1 MHVHD
6 MDPGGTYGE
15 DNELKIDG
23 CTFENQNAFRTPE
36 NELTC
41 PTYFR
46 FLRRVDARSVRL
58 RNTNFT
64 ENRARAG
71 GAIFTNNFTMISI
84 LPDLQHEP
92 DERFDN
98 SLAYALTENTTQL
111 NRSFV
116 FFEKNSVIDGGYG
129 DRAASTPVTAFLTN
143 LDNGEHQ
150 KSKGFTN
157 SSFLSGDRL
166 RFNIEFEDGIGQPV
180 TFADNLTGYISCDED
195 RSREQRS
202 DCAQLEISGQKTA
215 QANEDGTM
223 NFIAV
228 RLQGFKEQEYT
239 LRIDYRSTSELQTL
253 DVNPSFVNVTMR
265 RCKIGEKTVSEES
278 DYLECQPCGQG
289 EFQPSPE
296 KPVCLACMEPDNHI
310 TCDGQTI
317 VPHDGYWHAS
327 SFSFVTYECIGYDAC
342 RSTGMN
348 KQARAKKLRA
358 IAIRAHEQESIVLY
372 NSSDNDLQC
381 REVGCS
387 PTSSV
392 LCPSFAGI
400 SRYSLWQ
407 MYEWF
412 WTRRGRLSKV
422 CLSCI
427 ACLFDDYADS
437 LVVYF
442 PFIYHPFYT
451 AAFHSH

>member
-23 CTFENQNAFRTPE
+23 CTFENQNTFRTPE

-166 RFNIEFEDGIGQPV
+166 RFNIEFEDGIGQQV

-202 DCAQLEISGQKTA
+202 DCAQLEISGQETA
-215 QANEDGTM
+215 QANENGTM
-223 NFIAV
+223 NFTAV
-228 RLQGFKEQEYT
+228 RLRGFKEQRYT
-239 LRIDYRSTSELQTL
+239 LRVDYRSTSELQTL
-253 DVNPSFVNVTMR
+253 DVNPSFINVTMR
-265 RCKIGEKTVSEES
+265 PCKIGEKTASEES
-278 DYLECQPCGQG
+278 DYLECQACGQG
-289 EFQPSPE
+289 EFQPFPSE
-296 KPVCLACMEPDNHI
+296 TSCVSCNESDKHTVCNGETVMPR
-310 TCDGQTI
+310 
-317 VPHDGYWHAS
+317 DGYWIPS
-327 SFSFVTYECIGYDAC
+327 SFSFKAHECIGHESC
-342 RSTGMN
+342 RSFDGTN
-348 KQARAKKLRA
+348 QTRIKRLRTKA
-358 IAIRAHEQESIVLY
+358 NMQHEQGQDLVFHSD
-372 NSSDNDLQC
+372 DNDLQC
-381 REVGCS
+381 SEVK
-387 PTSSV
+387 
-392 LCPSFAGI
+392 
-400 SRYSLWQ
+400 SLP
-407 MYEWF
+407 
-412 WTRRGRLSKV
+412 V
-422 CLSCI
+422 CLLNNSTPLMRRAI
-427 ACLFDDYADS
+427 EVFSVAD
-437 LVVYF
+437 
-442 PFIYHPFYT
+442 
-451 AAFHSH
+451 A